1 MNAFKLRY
9 GALLLAALLTTGI
22 AIAPAWSAPRAP
34 APSASSA
41 PAAPAAPTAPA
52 AAASGAKPTSTPNDA
67 TTTAASAAPAS
78 VASADA
84 DASAPPEPRKHR
96 HGNGNDFVSI
106 GRDSNLPA
114 GETADSVVAVL
125 GSASS
130 AGQAGDVVSVFGDTR
145 VTGPVSDSAVAV
157 LGDTYVDSTVNGD
170 AVAVLGNMEL
180 GPHAEVRGD
189 VIDVG
194 GHLVRDPAAVVGG
207 SVHNVEGV
215 FSGLH
220 GLRAWIKDCL
230 LYGRPLAFESAV
242 GWAWGVA
249 LGFLALYACLA
260 LLFRGGITRCVHTF
274 EMQPGMT
281 ALASLISVLFT
292 PILLVL
298 LCITVIGIPAVP
310 FVMFG
315 LFCAGLFGKAVMLA
329 WLGQRCAGGR
339 TTGPLGE
346 PAVWVLIG
354 GAIVLVLYVIPVV
367 GMLVYQILSM
377 LGLGVVVF
385 TLIQGTGARRPSP
398 AAGTATGAPPV
409 APAGAPA
416 AAPEVAATAATPG
429 IEGGAA
435 EGIGGGTSAGTGAGF
450 AGAAAGAG
458 ASAAAFSAVP
468 PNASAAPQG
477 AQRASAG
484 VAASV
489 AATLPRAGFWI
500 RMVALLLD
508 AVLVGILVHLL
519 SHVSHL
525 HLLVLAAYGA
535 VMWKM
540 RGSTIGGILFDLQV
554 VRVDGLE
561 MDWATA
567 VVRALSCFLSAVVAG
582 LGFLWIAFDSDKQGW
597 HDKIAGTVVVR
608 VPKGRSLV

>member
-130 AGQAGDVVSVFGDTR
+130 AGQARTVVSVFGDTH
-145 VTGPVSDSAVAV
+145 VTGPVSE
-157 LGDTYVDSTVNGD
+157 D
-170 AVAVLGNMEL
+170 AVAVF
-180 GPHAEVRGD
+180 GD
-189 VIDVG
+189 TFIDS
-194 GHLVRDPAAVVGG
+194 
-207 SVHNVEGV
+207 SVHNVDGF

-230 LYGRPLAFESAV
+230 LYGRPLAFEPAV

-249 LGFLALYACLA
+249 LGFLALYVCLA
-260 LLFRGGITRCVHTF
+260 LLFRGGITRCARTF
-274 EMQPGMT
+274 DAQPGMT
-281 ALASLISVLFT
+281 ALASVISVLFT

-315 LFCAGLFGKAVMLA
+315 LFLAGLFGKAVMLA
-329 WLGQRCAGGR
+329 WLGQRCVGGR
-339 TTGPLGE
+339 TTGALGE

-435 EGIGGGTSAGTGAGF
+435 EGIGGGTLAGTGAGF

-608 VPKGRSLV
+608 VPKGRS